1 MYLLISPAKTLDFNT
16 IDTFLPSSLPV
27 FKAEADKI
35 AAILKKKLPN
45 DLSKMMKIS
54 DDLARLNYDRYQQW
68 SNLTDNQLKEAAFA
82 FKGDVYQGLEIEK
95 LSKDEIQFA
104 QNHLRILSGLYGL
117 LRPLDKIAPY
127 RLEMGTDLSV
137 GKAKNL
143 YEYWKTKITRQIS
156 EEMKLL
162 NTNTL
167 VNLASNEYFK
177 SVDTKKLEVDIISP
191 VFKDYKNGEYKIIS
205 FFSKKARG
213 RMSRYLI
220 QENATD
226 KEIILGFQ
234 EDGYHY
240 NESLSTKSKP
250 VFTRG

>member
-1 MYLLISPAKTLDFNT
+1 
-16 IDTFLPSSLPV
+16 
-27 FKAEADKI
+27 
-35 AAILKKKLPN
+35 
-45 DLSKMMKIS
+45 
-54 DDLARLNYDRYQQW
+54 
-68 SNLTDNQLKEAAFA
+68 
-82 FKGDVYQGLEIEK
+82 
-95 LSKDEIQFA
+95 
-104 QNHLRILSGLYGL
+104 
-117 LRPLDKIAPY
+117 
-127 RLEMGTDLSV
+127 MGTDLSV